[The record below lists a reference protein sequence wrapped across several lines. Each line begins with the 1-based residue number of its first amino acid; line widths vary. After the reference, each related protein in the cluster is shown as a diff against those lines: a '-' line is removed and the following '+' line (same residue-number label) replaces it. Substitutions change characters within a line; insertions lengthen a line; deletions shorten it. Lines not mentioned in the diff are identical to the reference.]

1 MSKTNTFSVLFL
13 LTFIFSAWTIQTPW
27 EEFVSID
34 GKFRIMMPGTVTKKV
49 NEIDTP
55 IGKLSYH
62 TVLHQPVDE
71 KSDNLV
77 YMVSYCEYPLNAI
90 HSDSIYMV
98 KDFFETTV
106 NTAVESV
113 DGVLQYSS
121 EINLR
126 DYPGRIWKL
135 SYNEGKALI
144 KTKAFLIK
152 NRYYSIQTI
161 TLQEKSL
168 NISTD
173 RFLDSFELI
182 D

>member
-1 MSKTNTFSVLFL
+1 MRRATTFYCVILFTCL
-13 LTFIFSAWTIQTPW
+13 FSAWTIDSTW
-27 EEFVSID
+27 EEYVSID
-34 GKFRIMMPGTVTKKV
+34 GKFRIMMPGAVTKKV
-49 NEIDTP
+49 NEVDTP

-62 TVLHQPVDE
+62 TVLHQTTDD
-71 KSDNLV
+71 KADNLV
-77 YMVSYCEYPLNAI
+77 YMVSYCEYPSNAI
-90 HSDSIYMV
+90 HSDSVYLV
-98 KDFFETTV
+98 KDFFETTI

-113 DGVLQYSS
+113 EGVLQYSS

-126 DYPGRIWKL
+126 DYPGRIWKV
-135 SYNEGKALI
+135 SYNDGKALI

-161 TLQEKSL
+161 TLKEKSL
-168 NISTD
+168 NISID